1 MNPFSKVKDTVLIEM
16 IKEIAKKN
24 KKQPEKM
31 IEEMVTD
38 AYNRLK

>member
-24 KKQPEKM
+24 KKQPGKM

>member
-16 IKEIAKKN
+16 IKEIATKN

-31 IEEMVTD
+31 I
-38 AYNRLK
+38 